1 MRLDALRAFFRW
13 LSKANL
19 VLANPAS
26 ELELPRVPHRLPKY
40 ILTAAEVE
48 QVMAQCKVSEP
59 LGLRDRAMLETL
71 YSTGIRRAELMRL
84 EVFDLDLTRETVMIR
99 QGKGQKDRVAPIGRR
114 ALDWVLKYMNE
125 VRPQWAIEP
134 DPGALFL
141 GHLGQ
146 PLNVEYLTH
155 LVRSYVEAAGLG
167 KRGSC
172 HLFRHT
178 AATLMLENGADL
190 RFIQAFLGHARLETT
205 QIYTQVSIRQLK
217 EIHAATHP
225 AERPTPKHDAQDAAE
240 VELSDSLAADAEN
253 GPDAIESPAAS
264 R

>member
-1 MRLDALRAFFRW
+1 MRL
-13 LSKANL
+13 
-19 VLANPAS
+19 
-26 ELELPRVPHRLPKY
+26 
-40 ILTAAEVE
+40 
-48 QVMAQCKVSEP
+48 
-59 LGLRDRAMLETL
+59 G
-71 YSTGIRRAELMRL
+71 
-84 EVFDLDLTRETVMIR
+84 VFDLDLTRETVMIR

-114 ALDWVLKYMNE
+114 ALAWVLRYLNE

-146 PLNVEYLTH
+146 PLNVEYLSY
-155 LVRSYVEAAGLG
+155 LVRWYVKAAGLG
-167 KRGSC
+167 KLGSC

-217 EIHAATHP
+217 EIHTATHP
-225 AERPTPKHDAQDAAE
+225 AERPRSKEPPHKAAE
-240 VELSDSLAADAEN
+240 TLETEHAALSDSLAAEAEEEAA
-253 GPDAIESPAAS
+253 PDESTPGT